1 MALMGVCCSSLLLS
15 SAYVMDVQNWL
26 KSNSLSHS
34 PPVFPVTEGSG
45 IRHIVTASQESK
57 IEEESMVSTDEL
69 LSPKAIA
76 LDSSLLTAQDILLGE
91 TKERGDNLPVL
102 NEETLEKSN
111 HASPESSLNL
121 SLDLPYIV
129 ELEDEVIIEFSEH
142 YDKQQMHQAVSRLL
156 ILPHDINPEHVVS
169 TKSVNTR
176 VLPYLYNRVYSQD
189 KQAIRYPGQAYP
201 YAQYLMTHHLQTIED
216 ESGRFNVVR
225 IPLEPLPKLS
235 QKWRGYYP
243 WVKTYST
250 EFNVPVELIYAVM
263 KTESL
268 FDPQAV
274 SKSNALGLMQIK
286 QKSAGRDV
294 YKYIDQR
301 SGYPSKQTLFNP
313 KENIRIGVAYLGLLQ
328 DKYLKDVKNPES
340 REILTIASYN
350 GGLSKALA
358 LFGKSPE
365 LAISRVNE
373 LYPKNIYQKL
383 RFAHSSH
390 ETRQYVDKVLKNKNT
405 FLKLLTQQS

>member
-1 MALMGVCCSSLLLS
+1 MTREFKYMALMGVCCSSLLLS

-102 NEETLEKSN
+102 TEETLEKSN

-189 KQAIRYPGQAYP
+189 KQAIRYPE
-201 YAQYLMTHHLQTIED
+201 H
-216 ESGRFNVVR
+216 
-225 IPLEPLPKLS
+225 
-235 QKWRGYYP
+235 
-243 WVKTYST
+243 
-250 EFNVPVELIYAVM
+250 
-263 KTESL
+263 
-268 FDPQAV
+268 
-274 SKSNALGLMQIK
+274 
-286 QKSAGRDV
+286 
-294 YKYIDQR
+294 
-301 SGYPSKQTLFNP
+301 
-313 KENIRIGVAYLGLLQ
+313 
-328 DKYLKDVKNPES
+328 KDRLVQ
-340 REILTIASYN
+340 
-350 GGLSKALA
+350 G
-358 LFGKSPE
+358 
-365 LAISRVNE
+365 NE
-373 LYPKNIYQKL
+373 
-383 RFAHSSH
+383 
-390 ETRQYVDKVLKNKNT
+390 
-405 FLKLLTQQS
+405 